1 MNHRAHRLDPAPRQA
16 LSMEKAADR
25 LRAIILAAADG
36 AFLGSEDVLRSELGV
51 ARSTMRQVARILER
65 EGLLHVRRGA
75 NGGYYARRPDIDVI
89 ERAASAYLKTESIS
103 LKDAITVA
111 TLLWP
116 EVVRQAATSRDT
128 AFESKLVTLETILA
142 NAQDNMTAANFLV
155 LEREVTDEI
164 LALSGSKYIGLIFG
178 INRMFLALVD
188 GEDFRVTPDFV
199 ASWKQKLGFQLDAIR
214 RRDEDMAVYAAST
227 FRAFFQNWV
236 ETGMRPSDSPG
247 IA

>member
-1 MNHRAHRLDPAPRQA
+1 MNIRVNRLDLTPRQA

-25 LRAIILAAADG
+25 LRASILTEADG
-36 AFLGSEDVLRSELGV
+36 AFLGSEDVLQAELGI
-51 ARSTMRQVARILER
+51 ARSTMRQVARVLER

-116 EVVRQAATSRDT
+116 EVVRQAATSQDA
-128 AFESKLVTLETILA
+128 AFQSKLLGLETILA
-142 NAQDNMTAANFLV
+142 NAPDHLSAANFLA
-155 LEREVTDEI
+155 LEREVTDAI
-164 LALSGSKYIGLIFG
+164 IALSGSKYIGLIFG

-188 GEDFRVTPDFV
+188 AEDFRVTPGFV
-199 ASWKQKLGFQLDAIR
+199 ASWKQKLSFQLEAIR
-214 RRDEDMAVYAAST
+214 RRDEDMAIYAART
-227 FRAFFQNWV
+227 FRIFFQDWV
-236 ETGMRPSDSPG
+236 ETGMRTPPSTG